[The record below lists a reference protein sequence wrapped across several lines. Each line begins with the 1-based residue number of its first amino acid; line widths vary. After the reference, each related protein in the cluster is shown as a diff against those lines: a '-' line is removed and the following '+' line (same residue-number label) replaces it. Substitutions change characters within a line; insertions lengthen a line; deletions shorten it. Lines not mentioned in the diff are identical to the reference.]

1 LLHQDLDWQLARPV
15 ARPIAPLEILG
26 MTCKFA
32 SSPQA
37 VCKHLKNAFGL
48 RQSLPKS
55 RSPGGIAPL
64 CWLALGTR

>member
-1 LLHQDLDWQLARPV
+1 
-15 ARPIAPLEILG
+15 
-26 MTCKFA
+26 MTCKFT

-37 VCKHLKNAFGL
+37 VREHVEWAFSL

>member
-1 LLHQDLDWQLARPV
+1 
-15 ARPIAPLEILG
+15 

-37 VCKHLKNAFGL
+37 IREHVKGAFGL

-64 CWLALGTR
+64 CWLALDTR